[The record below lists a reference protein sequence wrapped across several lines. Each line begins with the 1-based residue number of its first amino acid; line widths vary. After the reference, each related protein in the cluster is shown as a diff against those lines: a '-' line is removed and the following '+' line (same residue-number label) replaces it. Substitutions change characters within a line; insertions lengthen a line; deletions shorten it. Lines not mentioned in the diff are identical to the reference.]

1 MSGNNVPWGFDEA
14 RDACRRAAVAQ
25 EHAEQALRVAAR
37 EFAVAE
43 ERYRVAL
50 AKRIVELR
58 ADGEAATVCADLAR
72 GTKEVAGLRRTRD
85 IAEGVY
91 KAMEHAAWRH
101 TANRRDAA
109 RFADWSMRREL
120 AEQGVGGEQ
129 PRWGEAA

>member
-1 MSGNNVPWGFDEA
+1 MTGAPWSFDEA
-14 RDACRRAAVAQ
+14 RDHCRRAAIAQ
-25 EHAEQALRVAAR
+25 EAAETELRNAAR
-37 EFAVAE
+37 EFALGE

-58 ADGEAATVCADLAR
+58 ADSQAATLCADLAR
-72 GTKEVAGLRRTRD
+72 GTKTVAELRMRRD

-101 TANRRDAA
+101 TANRKDAQ

-120 AEQGVGGEQ
+120 SEAAPGSEQ
-129 PRWGEAA
+129 PAWSREAA